1 MIKFEISADTPDELA
16 QQVLGLAKLF
26 GRAPIE
32 DVDKSV
38 GQPAPVVTTEAT
50 VPEPFTVRHLDN
62 GRAPGPITQEA
73 QEAVKEDD
81 QEAVKEE
88 AQEAPK
94 QEAATAPAPAPEK
107 EDPEKKLVRVRAKL
121 AEARKAGVDVSV
133 LVHAYGHNLTEVDPC
148 HYDELLAAAEK
159 ALKEQEA
166 Q

>member
-26 GRAPIE
+26 GRSPIE
-32 DVDKSV
+32 DCDKSV

-62 GRAPGPITQEA
+62 VCAPKQEA
-73 QEAVKEDD
+73 

-94 QEAATAPAPAPEK
+94 QEASTASAPATEK

>member
-32 DVDKSV
+32 DCGKSV
-38 GQPAPVVTTEAT
+38 GRPAPAVTTEAT
-50 VPEPFTVRHLDN
+50 ETAPFTVRHLVD
-62 GRAPGPITQEA
+62 GCEPK
-73 QEAVKEDD
+73 QEAVK
-81 QEAVKEE
+81 QE

-94 QEAATAPAPAPEK
+94 QEAQEAPKQEASTAPAPATEK

-133 LVHAYGHNLTEVDPC
+133 LVHAYGHNLTEVDPS

-159 ALKEQEA
+159 ALKEREA